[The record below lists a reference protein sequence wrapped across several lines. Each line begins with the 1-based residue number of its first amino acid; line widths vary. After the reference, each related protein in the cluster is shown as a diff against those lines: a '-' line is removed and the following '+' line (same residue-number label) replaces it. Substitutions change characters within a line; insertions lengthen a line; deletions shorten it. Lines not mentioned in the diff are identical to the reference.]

1 VSGASDATVVLLL
14 GFAGAALLLVF
25 ITRKAEDFLHAA
37 TLFSLVWGLN
47 LVACELLPYQNLRLD
62 TWTLVVAVAAWWM
75 FLLGFLTASSFR
87 WPVMRGSAAVNPTRA
102 KILLLALIALQMV
115 AIVLEMKQSGLLQG
129 QLSLW
134 GQIASL
140 AGKRTSGA
148 MAEIQIPSVWGL
160 WRWDFT
166 LYLPLAFVMY
176 RCGSLRLRGLVGVI
190 MLAGGS
196 AVLRFTRAPLLDV
209 ITMTIVGAGIAR
221 PAGERAWRV
230 ARRRL
235 AAVVLAFGVFAGVFV
250 AMQRVLASTVRDS
263 YLSEGQTMIE
273 YVGGPLR
280 AYQGL
285 LQQGDWT
292 RSDRLYSLD
301 AEDFLAYKLG
311 LRAAYEGHV
320 RPYTDVGAPTNMY
333 TYLDAFTLDA
343 GVLGAL
349 GGSLFLGAGVGWLF
363 YLVRKRGSYWSVV
376 MYSYSAYNC
385 LMAGA
390 NNQFIQFAFFLWA
403 GIALLL
409 GFFISTETDL
419 PVSAG
424 TALPA
429 AGE

>member
-62 TWTLVVAVAAWWM
+62 TRTLVVAVAAWWM
-75 FLLGFLTASSFR
+75 FLLGFLAASSFR
-87 WPVMRGSAAVNPTRA
+87 WPVMCGSAAVNPTRA
-102 KILLLALIALQMV
+102 KILLLALIGLQMV
-115 AIVLEMKQSGLLQG
+115 AIVLEMRQSGLLQG

-176 RCGSLRLRGLVGVI
+176 RCGSLRLRGLVGLI

-209 ITMTIVGAGIAR
+209 ITIAIVGVAIAR

-235 AAVVLAFGVFAGVFV
+235 AVVVLGFGVFAGLFI
-250 AMQRVLASTVRDS
+250 AMERVLASTVRDNS
-263 YLSEGQTMIE
+263 LGEGQTLIA

-280 AYQGL
+280 AYQDL

-301 AEDFLAYKLG
+301 AIDFLAYKLG
-311 LRAAYEGHV
+311 LRVTYEGHV
-320 RPYTDVGAPTNMY
+320 RPYTDVGAPTNIY

-343 GVLGAL
+343 GVFGAL

-363 YLVRKRGSYWSVV
+363 YLVRRKGSYWSVV

-385 LMAGA
+385 LMVGV
-390 NNQFIQFAFFLWA
+390 NNQFIQFFFFLWA
-403 GIALLL
+403 GIAFLL
-409 GFFISTETDL
+409 GFFISAKADL

-429 AGE
+429 AGD